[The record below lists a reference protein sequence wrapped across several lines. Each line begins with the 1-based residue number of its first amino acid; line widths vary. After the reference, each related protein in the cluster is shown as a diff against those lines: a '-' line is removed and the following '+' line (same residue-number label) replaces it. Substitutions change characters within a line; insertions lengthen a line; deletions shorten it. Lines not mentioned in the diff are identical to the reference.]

1 MSVPTLIDGPV
12 APPLPPPGSKRKH
25 RDEDTVMGHP
35 TGAVVSQVGGVVPS
49 PPGAPVPPSTQPTA
63 PLAPMAPEPP
73 QPGVAAAAVVAA
85 SPPMGVATGV
95 PVRRAPWRKT
105 AVHSSSLL
113 WCCTFEERHGEGVA
127 RQLQHEPSRAS
138 CALRLQLQL
147 HHALARRNLERF
159 RE

>member
-95 PVRRAPWRKT
+95 PATGQVVPSLPAPVSVPAT
-105 AVHSSSLL
+105 APGPQFRMCRSSTS
-113 WCCTFEERHGEGVA
+113 
-127 RQLQHEPSRAS
+127 
-138 CALRLQLQL
+138 
-147 HHALARRNLERF
+147 
-159 RE
+159 